1 MAHGNSRTV
10 PLCSPSMCIMWVN
23 WSSSSTRSKS
33 SITIGCSW
41 NHFSQIDRVSEC
53 FLTAKLSFL
62 MANKTSIIYWVLL
75 SIEASWRIFL
85 IRSKI
90 AFNAR
95 GATSDNFKPISLMNP
110 TATSTESSVG
120 FSNRSVKISKPIISW
135 TTCWLTKWATNRQ
148 PFRQRSFW
156 FLRNDRRKTRTRRE
170 RINSPMAGN

>member
-1 MAHGNSRTV
+1 MFPINVYHVGKLIIFFNK
-10 PLCSPSMCIMWVN
+10 I
-23 WSSSSTRSKS
+23 
-33 SITIGCSW
+33 
-41 NHFSQIDRVSEC
+41 QIFNNDRVFLEKILSHYIVNKR

-62 MANKTSIIYWVLL
+62 IANKTSIIYWVLL

-120 FSNRSVKISKPIISW
+120 FSNSSVRISKPIISW
-135 TTCWLTKWATNRQ
+135 TTCWLTKWATNRH

-156 FLRNDRRKTRTRRE
+156 FLRNDLRKTRTRRE
-170 RINSPMAGN
+170 RINSPIAGN